1 MAYTLKRSAPQR
13 MDSCREKG
21 RHKARARTDAS
32 EGSSERDLRL
42 TSKNCP
48 GPNGLQG
55 TFLSSDPQEPFRKLF
70 RTTAPSVMR
79 GLMCRATSPE
89 DPTLKLMTKL
99 EAERK
104 AGVRW
109 GYGRGFGGAPYSP
122 RKEGT
127 GAWTPRSP
135 MEEGVEGSDS

>member
-1 MAYTLKRSAPQR
+1 MISPWISTKSTLWKAERRWEKSKRCWPLAYTLKRSAPQR

-21 RHKARARTDAS
+21 RHEARARTDAS
-32 EGSSERDLRL
+32 EGSRERDPRL

-99 EAERK
+99 GQR
-104 AGVRW
+104 
-109 GYGRGFGGAPYSP
+109 GRQ
-122 RKEGT
+122 E
-127 GAWTPRSP
+127 
-135 MEEGVEGSDS
+135 

>member
-1 MAYTLKRSAPQR
+1 

-104 AGVRW
+104 AGV
-109 GYGRGFGGAPYSP
+109 
-122 RKEGT
+122 
-127 GAWTPRSP
+127 
-135 MEEGVEGSDS
+135 